1 MAYVRVTFLL
11 RRLFTL
17 EKFPAR
23 VCQQLTGRIRT
34 DERGTRVG
42 NKTLNVNDAIQG
54 SRAAVL
60 LKQPTIHN
68 NCLRPTVTVI
78 TTPTHFRPGDTTE
91 KTERRGISVQKILPF
106 IVDIGSRRNI
116 ARPVCLT
123 GRSVSCFYAHKSW
136 RNFAGYFQ
144 LRIAAVD
151 WRSSLCC
158 CSLAYASTRDTTM
171 YMQFLYQ
178 PPNGATTLYRIN
190 SICKHYILT

>member
-60 LKQPTIHN
+60 LNQPTIHN

-116 ARPVCLT
+116 VECVVLLCAQKLAEFCRLFPTAYSGRRLAVVAVLLLARICV
-123 GRSVSCFYAHKSW
+123 
-136 RNFAGYFQ
+136 
-144 LRIAAVD
+144 
-151 WRSSLCC
+151 
-158 CSLAYASTRDTTM
+158 
-171 YMQFLYQ
+171 YQ
-178 PPNGATTLYRIN
+178 GHYNVHAILVPAT
-190 SICKHYILT
+190 